1 MDTSSGDMYSLTS
14 IAIGSYFTYLLAS
27 VVMLAIF
34 SKIYL
39 IITPYDELALIRQ
52 GRGAPCIS
60 LAGTLI
66 GYSLTLSASAIY
78 NNSLFVFIIWAV
90 FAMVVQ
96 LLGYLVMVKIV
107 GNVKEEMQKNN
118 IAVGG
123 LMGLSGL
130 VLGIVNAGCLS

>member
-1 MDTSSGDMYSLTS
+1 MDTGSNLMSFWDSM
-14 IAIGSYFTYLLAS
+14 AIGSYFTYLFAS
-27 VVMLAIF
+27 VVMLGIF

-52 GRGAPCIS
+52 GRGAPCVS

-78 NNSLFVFIIWAV
+78 NNSLFVFVIWAI
-90 FAMVVQ
+90 FAMVIQ
-96 LLGYLVMVKIV
+96 LLGYMAMVKVV

-118 IAVGG
+118 MAVGG